1 VSAPS
6 QDKGATMSA
15 THTDTPLK
23 RVLGVRSIAAGSFN
37 GIVGVGI
44 FGLPALIANVLGP
57 AAILAYL
64 VCIVLIALV
73 GLCLAE
79 AGSRVSEAGGLYA
92 YARAAYGPVVSG
104 VAGILLL
111 IANAAAS
118 SAALARLLVDTLA
131 GVWPAAGGT
140 TVGVAILAVLYA
152 TLAIVNIRG
161 VREGAGA
168 ARLFAILKLV
178 PLILL
183 IVVGLSVVGVENLRW
198 TTMPG
203 ASTIGHASVLLIF
216 AFVGVETGLGTG
228 GEARDPART
237 IPRAIGLALV
247 TVAALYIG
255 LQVVAQGVLGPALAS
270 SSTPLVAVAVAVFGA
285 PAAGAMVTL
294 TLVSGTGFLVA
305 DMLSSPRTAFTLA
318 GAGQLPQALT
328 KIHPRYA
335 TPSVA
340 ILAYS
345 ALAFLLAAS
354 GSFRQLVL
362 LISSGTLLLYLIVCI
377 GVLRLRA
384 KRVAMAGEP
393 FRVPGGA
400 IVPLAA
406 AALIVAL
413 LATLAWAEVA
423 AALAL
428 VTVSGGVYAALD
440 HRRRRA

>member
-1 VSAPS
+1 
-6 QDKGATMSA
+6 MSP
-15 THTDTPLK
+15 THTDTPFK

-44 FGLPALIANVLGP
+44 FGLPALIAGVLGP

-64 VCIVLIALV
+64 VCIILIALV

-104 VAGILLL
+104 VAGVLLL

-131 GVWPAAGGT
+131 EVWTPAGTPLVATLILGG
-140 TVGVAILAVLYA
+140 LYA
-152 TLAIVNIRG
+152 TLAIINIRG

-168 ARLFAILKLV
+168 TRIFAMLKLV
-178 PLILL
+178 PLVIL
-183 IVVGLSVVGVENLRW
+183 IAVGAIMIRPVNLHW
-198 TTMPG
+198 TVTP
-203 ASTIGHASVLLIF
+203 SPETIGHASVLLIF

-237 IPRAIGLALV
+237 IPRAILLALA

-255 LQVVAQGVLGPALAS
+255 LQVVAQGVLGPALAT
-270 SSTPLVAVAVAVFGA
+270 SSTPLIAVAVAIFGA
-285 PAAGAMVTL
+285 PAAGAMVAL
-294 TLVSGTGFLVA
+294 TLVSGTGYLVA

-318 GAGQLPQALT
+318 GAGQLPHALT
-328 KIHPRYA
+328 RVHPRYA

-340 ILAYS
+340 IFAYS

-354 GSFRQLVL
+354 GSFKQLVL
-362 LISSGTLLLYLIVCI
+362 LISSGTLILYLICCL
-377 GVLRLRA
+377 GVLRLRE
-384 KRVAMAGEP
+384 RGVAMAGEP
-393 FRVPGGA
+393 FRAPGGA
-400 IVPLAA
+400 LVPLAA

-413 LATLAWAEVA
+413 LSTLAWAETA
-423 AALAL
+423 AAIGLVAVSAAIYAL
-428 VTVSGGVYAALD
+428 ID
-440 HRRRRA
+440 RRRQRG